1 MPQPAVRAVL
11 LLLFI
16 TGFASRLPAQTD
28 PEFVISLSPSIV
40 TVTQGSSASLNVHI
54 AINERP
60 SFEFSLSGLP
70 AGVIAQVPTGRAGST
85 TIVLTALPTA
95 ATGSFN
101 VALTAVASGFDPPRS
116 GNNPQSQNFTLNVK
130 PMPVAQWEYRME
142 RAGTN
147 RSLNPRP
154 AIWARNPGN
163 SSAWYSR
170 QTATEMCGSHSS
182 SGKNIHTNSPREFAW
197 SIFSVNA
204 AKPATVPRAISTAN

>member
-1 MPQPAVRAVL
+1 MPQPAVRAAL

-40 TVTQGSSASLNVHI
+40 TVTQGGAASLTVHI

-60 SFEFSLSGLP
+60 NIEFSLSGLP
-70 AGVIAQVPTGRAGST
+70 SGVIAQVPTGRAGST

-142 RAGTN
+142 RA
-147 RSLNPRP
+147 
-154 AIWARNPGN
+154 RNE
-163 SSAWYSR
+163 
-170 QTATEMCGSHSS
+170 QEL
-182 SGKNIHTNSPREFAW
+182 E
-197 SIFSVNA
+197 
-204 AKPATVPRAISTAN
+204 STASNLGTQSWELVSVVLTTDRSGADVWVAFFKRQKHPHE

>member
-1 MPQPAVRAVL
+1 MPQRAVRAAL

-60 SFEFSLSGLP
+60 NIEFSLSGLP
-70 AGVIAQVPTGRAGST
+70 SGVIAQVPTGRAGST

-142 RAGTN
+142 RA
-147 RSLNPRP
+147 
-154 AIWARNPGN
+154 RNE
-163 SSAWYSR
+163 
-170 QTATEMCGSHSS
+170 QEL
-182 SGKNIHTNSPREFAW
+182 E
-197 SIFSVNA
+197 
-204 AKPATVPRAISTAN
+204 STASNLGAQSWELVSVVLTTDRNGDVWVAFFKRQKHPHE